1 MSREDNKDSLSD
13 SFNQADQDN
22 VNWIDQED
30 SEVAPINRVSSPT
43 RTIKKTKV
51 TTKTVVMVE
60 TAFLAS
66 AASLVWLINFYFPV
80 GPILKIFFPIPIA
93 LIYLR
98 RGNRA
103 SWMAAIVA
111 SLLLLVLMGPTRS
124 IFFLMPYGFMGVVLG
139 TCWKRRFSWLI
150 SIVSGAT
157 IGSLGILFRFWLN
170 SILIGENLWVYVIT
184 QITKFLD
191 WGLLKLGILAQP
203 DFALIQTLAIGSI
216 IIQNLIYLFAVH
228 LVSLMLLD
236 RLDNPIPRPPEWV
249 RVLLDY

>member
-1 MSREDNKDSLSD
+1 MSREDHKDSVSD
-13 SFNQADQDN
+13 AINQADEDN
-22 VNWIDQED
+22 INWVDQED
-30 SEVAPINRVSSPT
+30 SAVTPTYPVSPQA

-51 TTKTVVMVE
+51 TTNTVVMVE

-124 IFFLMPYGFMGVVLG
+124 IFFLLPYGLMGVVLG
-139 TCWKRRFSWLI
+139 KCWQRRLSWLI
-150 SIVSGAT
+150 SITAGAT
-157 IGSLGILFRFWLN
+157 IGSLGLFFRFWLN

-184 QITKFLD
+184 QITKLLD
-191 WGLLKLGILAQP
+191 WAFLKLGILAQP
-203 DFALIQTLAIGSI
+203 DFALIQTLAICSI

-228 LVSLMLLD
+228 LVAMMLLD